1 MLIEFNIENFR
12 SIKEELTLSMVSTKD
27 KSFENNL
34 IKTKVLKNDSLVKS
48 AVLYGANASGKT
60 NVLIALNELRDFVLT
75 SHKNQKGD
83 EIPFY
88 PFKLDKLFLKK
99 PTKLSVTFIK
109 DGTKYIYGISYNKEK
124 IISEYL
130 YYFPKNYKK
139 IIFKRKNTNKY
150 SFINDAKQKEK
161 EKFISDR
168 LLDNV
173 LFLSKATQEKLEIV
187 SPAFDWFKDNL
198 RVILSTDNPDIPNVT
213 VKMLENDNNKK
224 VILKAIYEADVG
236 IDNILV
242 TMTKFEQIKI
252 FKGASPK
259 VKELILAMIEDIGIE
274 SPKKFKIPE
283 IKMLHNNV
291 PFDLLE
297 ESDGTRRMLS
307 LIGPWIDALKNGR
320 ILVVDEIDTK
330 LHPKLNEFL
339 IKLFHDETQNK
350 KNAQLIITTHN
361 TNLLDIQDIFRRDQI
376 WFTEK
381 NNKTGA
387 TDLYSLVE
395 FSPRKDKNIEK
406 GYLAG
411 KYGAIPYIGDYRIFE
426 DGKGISPK
434 KRKDS

>member
-12 SIKEELTLSMVSTKD
+12 SIKQELTLSMVSTKD

-34 IKTKVLKNDSLVKS
+34 IKTEVLKEDSLVKS
-48 AVLYGANASGKT
+48 AILYGANASGKT
-60 NVLIALNELRDFVLT
+60 NVLIALDELRNLVLT
-75 SHKNQKGD
+75 SHDNQKGY

-109 DGTKYIYGISYNKEK
+109 DGIKYIYGISYNKEK

-130 YYFPKNYKK
+130 YYFPKNHKR
-139 IIFKRKNTNKY
+139 IIFERKNTNEYK
-150 SFINDAKQKEK
+150 FVTDEKKQI
-161 EKFISDR
+161 FISGR
-168 LLDNV
+168 TLPNV
-173 LFLSKATQEKLEIV
+173 LFLSKATHENLEIV

-198 RVILSTDNPDIPNVT
+198 RIILSTDYLGFSDST
-213 VKMLENDNNKK
+213 AKMLEEDDTKK
-224 VILKAIYEADVG
+224 MILKAIYEADFG
-236 IDNILV
+236 IDDISINMVELESNNL
-242 TMTKFEQIKI
+242 F
-252 FKGASPK
+252 
-259 VKELILAMIEDIGIE
+259 KELSPRIKELTLAIGEDEIAK
-274 SPKKFKIPE
+274 SSKKKELFE
-283 IKMLHNNV
+283 IKTLHNDV
-291 PFDLLE
+291 LFDLGE

-320 ILVVDEIDTK
+320 VLVVDEIDTK

-411 KYGAIPYIGDYRIFE
+411 KYGAIPYIRDSKIFE

>member
-12 SIKEELTLSMVSTKD
+12 SIKEELTFSMVSTKD
-27 KSFENNL
+27 NSFENNL
-34 IKTKVLKNDSLVKS
+34 IKTEVLKGDSLVKS

-60 NVLIALNELRDFVLT
+60 NVLMALNELRKLVLT

-88 PFKLDKLFLKK
+88 PFRLDKLFLKK

-109 DGTKYIYGISYNKEK
+109 DGIKYIYGISYDKEK
-124 IISEYL
+124 IINEYL
-130 YYFPKNYKK
+130 YDFPKNHKK
-139 IIFKRKNTNKY
+139 IIFMRKNTNEY
-150 SFINDAKQKEK
+150 RFINDAKEKEK
-161 EKFISDR
+161 EKFISVR

-198 RVILSTDNPDIPNVT
+198 RIILSTDNQDLPNAT
-213 VKMLENDNNKK
+213 IEMLEKDNNKK
-224 VILKAIYEADVG
+224 IILKAIYETDVG
-236 IDNILV
+236 IDDVLV
-242 TMTKFEQIKI
+242 TMKKFELSNIL
-252 FKGASPK
+252 KGKSPK
-259 VKELILAMIEDIGIE
+259 VKELILAMIEDIGVENSNKI
-274 SPKKFKIPE
+274 KIPE
-283 IKMLHNNV
+283 IRMLHNNV
-291 PFDLLE
+291 PFDLVE
-297 ESDGTRRMLS
+297 ESDGTQRMFS

-320 ILVVDEIDTK
+320 VLVVDEIDTK

-381 NNKTGA
+381 NSKTGA

-395 FSPRKDKNIEK
+395 FSPRKDKNIER

-411 KYGAIPYIGDYRIFE
+411 KYGAIPYITDSKIFE
-426 DGKGISPK
+426 DGKRVSLK
-434 KRKDS
+434 KSKDP